1 MITGSLLTFGV
12 TMLAGHFGFSWAVP
26 FILRGIGVARGVA
39 SVARG
44 ATANPAVPRPDTN
57 VGQIVVTDPREVEY
71 LKKLLADAAAAKS
84 QQLP

>member
-1 MITGSLLTFGV
+1 MITGSLLPFGV

-26 FILRGIGVARGVA
+26 FILRGLGVARTVA
-39 SVARG
+39 NVAG
-44 ATANPAVPRPDTN
+44 AGAKPTAPRPDAT